1 MWRVIS
7 AYLAWHSPLWWMPL
21 LAWALYSL
29 INLKMEEM
37 DADCRAYCV
46 ELGYDG
52 GTAYKKRF
60 QSEQNAD
67 AWQAIFIHARYLRT
81 GKHRPRQI
89 GCAQPLI
96 LDFCS

>member
-1 MWRVIS
+1 MPLKSLDRVRMWRVIS

-21 LAWALYSL
+21 LAWAFYSL
-29 INLKMEEM
+29 ITLKMDEM

-60 QSEQNAD
+60 QYEQKCRC
-67 AWQAIFIHARYLRT
+67 QAGNLHT
-81 GKHRPRQI
+81 RPLPMSQVAI
-89 GCAQPLI
+89 
-96 LDFCS
+96 